1 MNRVIRAL
9 LIIAVV
15 IGFIYFIFFSGYV
28 LTTKKRGAEVTIE
41 FWGWGRYDRRQ
52 NLEEAARAFEREHPE
67 IRVKFVPVVGDY
79 TSKVMVGIGGGKA
92 GDVMEQHYLGFP
104 TLAYRGAFLDLTP
117 FIEEDNY
124 DVSDFF
130 PIGLEA
136 YQYKG
141 RQYGLPLWGS
151 TFCLIYN
158 KDLFDENSYPY
169 PDETWTFEDLKK
181 AADFFTRDRDGD
193 GKLDQ
198 FGLNPYEFTFY
209 LWSNGG
215 EYISADRT
223 RCLLDQPVAIESLE
237 YYRSVIPP
245 GYWIGQLANEF
256 ELGNVAMTVQGPWV
270 LLAREGKIWPFTV
283 GVSLFPQGKAGRKTR
298 YSGIGATVWKDTKH
312 PEESW
317 EFVKFLASREG
328 ITRAIYGEDIP
339 ARRTVAYS
347 DFFIKPGTPYQEETF
362 IKALETQAR
371 IPPRLPQLTEIWNVM
386 EAAVRY
392 QIVEQGGDVEKA
404 LVEATAKVNEIL
416 ARGSEEE
423 WAE

>member
-1 MNRVIRAL
+1 MNRALRA

-15 IGFIYFIFFSGYV
+15 VIGLIYLVFFSGYV
-28 LTTKKRGAEVTIE
+28 LATKQRGTEITIE

-52 NLEEAARAFEREHPE
+52 NLAEVAKAFEREHPE
-67 IRVKFVPVVGDY
+67 IRVKFVPIVGDY
-79 TSKVMVGIGGGKA
+79 TGKVLVGIAGGKA
-92 GDVMEQHYLGFP
+92 GDVIEMHYLGFP
-104 TLAYRGAFLDLTP
+104 TLAYRDVFLDLAP

-124 DVSDFF
+124 DSSDFF

-136 YQYKG
+136 YQYEG

-151 TFCLIYN
+151 TFCLLYN
-158 KDLFDENSYPY
+158 KDLFDEDNYPY

-215 EYISADRT
+215 DYISADRT

-237 YYRSVIPP
+237 YYKSVIPP
-245 GYWIGQLANEF
+245 GYWIGQLGNEF

-270 LLAREGKIWPFTV
+270 LLAREGKIWPFTI
-283 GVSLFPQGKAGRKTR
+283 GLSLFPKGKAGRKTR
-298 YSGIGATVWKDTKH
+298 YSGIGACIWEGTKH
-312 PEESW
+312 PRESW
-317 EFVKFLASREG
+317 EFTKFLASREG

-339 ARRTVAYS
+339 SRRSVAYS
-347 DFFIKPGTPYQEETF
+347 DFFIKPGTPYEEEQF

-371 IPPRLPQLTEIWNVM
+371 IPIPLPQLSEVWNVM

-392 QIVEQGGDVEKA
+392 RIVEEGGDVEEA

-416 ARGSEEE
+416 VRASEEE
-423 WAE
+423 SAE